1 MIRICPMPDPWNR
14 VYQGLLAAWKSHGEQ
29 PPGPPV
35 PLILGGW
42 AFSSDREK
50 ERQWAHTISWAKE
63 RKLEHLIPAIPDDE
77 WYYGKA

>member
-35 PLILGGW
+35 PLILGDGL
-42 AFSSDREK
+42 F
-50 ERQWAHTISWAKE
+50 HPTE
-63 RKLEHLIPAIPDDE
+63 RKNVNGRTQFLGLRN
-77 WYYGKA
+77 GN